1 MLLGLPERK
10 PLAMV
15 QLLHGMCEYKERYLP
30 FMEYLNRQGLITVIH
45 DHRGHGRS
53 VKDRNDLGYMNGQG
67 SGVLVEDARCVTGY
81 MRNRFGGEMPL
92 ILFGHSMGSLT
103 ARVYARQYG
112 ADLNGLIL
120 CGVPSER
127 PALSL
132 GIGIAEI
139 LKRWKGDS
147 FRSGLLEAVTFGP
160 FAAAFRSERQKFAWI
175 CSNRQVAKEYEESPL
190 CGFRFTVDGYL
201 TLFGL
206 MKEAYRKSRCQNPG
220 LPVLLTGGSADPCM
234 GGRRKVSDTVQ
245 SLRAEGYGTVLCRRY
260 GTMRHEILQED
271 EREQVFAD
279 LYRFMKKT
287 LREDKKEHEM

>member
-1 MLLGLPERK
+1 MKSP
-10 PLAMV
+10 
-15 QLLHGMCEYKERYLP
+15 
-30 FMEYLNRQGLITVIH
+30 
-45 DHRGHGRS
+45 
-53 VKDRNDLGYMNGQG
+53 
-67 SGVLVEDARCVTGY
+67 
-81 MRNRFGGEMPL
+81 
-92 ILFGHSMGSLT
+92 
-103 ARVYARQYG
+103 
-112 ADLNGLIL
+112 
-120 CGVPSER
+120 
-127 PALSL
+127 
-132 GIGIAEI
+132 
-139 LKRWKGDS
+139 
-147 FRSGLLEAVTFGP
+147 
-160 FAAAFRSERQKFAWI
+160 
-175 CSNRQVAKEYEESPL
+175 PL

-279 LYRFMKKT
+279 LYHFMKKT